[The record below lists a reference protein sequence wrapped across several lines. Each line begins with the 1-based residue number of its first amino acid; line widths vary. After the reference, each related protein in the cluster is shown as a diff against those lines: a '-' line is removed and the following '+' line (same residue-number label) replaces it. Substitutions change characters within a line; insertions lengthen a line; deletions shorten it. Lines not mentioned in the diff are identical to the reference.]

1 MRAASISVY
10 STKKTPF
17 CLRCSICCSPA
28 GMGFLLWA
36 SAIIGFLSPTCMGHS
51 TSVFSR
57 YREDRSSVHG
67 ATACNYS
74 LISTRINS
82 LTCGFANCSKAT
94 CADSLAIAAAGNRA
108 ADAVLEYSL
117 RGRGGFACGGFGR
130 AAHLVLCAC
139 EHEAP
144 VIRADVIPPCRRGD
158 YQSSDGGEY
167 VRVEQAGLHVERLH
181 PVFSWFGLCVLLR
194 APKPIDKGRVTGHI
208 TRTRD
213 SSMVSPADLAG
224 GSAVPDIY
232 NMVILRYLGEASEYG
247 Y

>member
-1 MRAASISVY
+1 MPRHPNARLTLRWRETLVY
-10 STKKTPF
+10 
-17 CLRCSICCSPA
+17 R
-28 GMGFLLWA
+28 
-36 SAIIGFLSPTCMGHS
+36 
-51 TSVFSR
+51 
-57 YREDRSSVHG
+57 
-67 ATACNYS
+67 
-74 LISTRINS
+74 
-82 LTCGFANCSKAT
+82 
-94 CADSLAIAAAGNRA
+94 AAGNRA

-130 AAHLVLCAC
+130 AAHLVLGSC

-158 YQSSDGGEY
+158 YHSSDGGEY
-167 VRVEQAGLHVERLH
+167 VRVEQAGLRVERLH

-247 Y
+247 YRTYLGKGRLLRAVS